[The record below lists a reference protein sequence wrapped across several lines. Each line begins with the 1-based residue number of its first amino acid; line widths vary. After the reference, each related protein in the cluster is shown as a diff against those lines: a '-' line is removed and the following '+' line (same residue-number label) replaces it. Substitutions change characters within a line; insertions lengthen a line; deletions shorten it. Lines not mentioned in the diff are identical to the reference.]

1 MKEDK
6 KILSVCLPMETFEA
20 VESLR
25 WSLRQN
31 RSAFVNEAISLH
43 VRRMKRMMERA
54 NDQRS
59 KRQ

>member
-6 KILSVCLPMETFEA
+6 KILTVCLPMETFEA

-25 WSLRQN
+25 WNLRQN
-31 RSAFVNEAISLH
+31 RSQFVNKAIELH

-54 NDQRS
+54 NEQSSES
-59 KRQ
+59 K